1 MIHSTNFLENVQKI
15 LTCGDNVENIT
26 FKIRIGRN
34 KCFKAIRKD
43 PKPKIMKLDKVDEAI
58 LECLSENSKQAIKE
72 VAEQVGLSISP
83 THERIKKLEKNGVIQ
98 GYTVLLNKKAI
109 GKGMTVLCSVSLKDH
124 KLEHLKVF
132 EERVER
138 LSEVASCYHI
148 AGEHDYVLIIE
159 VADMEEYEH
168 FLKREL
174 TSIPSIANVHSSFVM
189 SAVK

>member
-1 MIHSTNFLENVQKI
+1 VIHNAKLLEKVQKI
-15 LTCGDNVENIT
+15 LVCVNKAENIT
-26 FKIRIGRN
+26 FKIILDRK
-34 KCFKAIRKD
+34 KCFIAIRND

-83 THERIKKLEKNGVIQ
+83 THERIKKLEKNGIIQ
-98 GYTVLLNKKAI
+98 GYTVKLNKKAI

-189 SAVK
+189 STVK